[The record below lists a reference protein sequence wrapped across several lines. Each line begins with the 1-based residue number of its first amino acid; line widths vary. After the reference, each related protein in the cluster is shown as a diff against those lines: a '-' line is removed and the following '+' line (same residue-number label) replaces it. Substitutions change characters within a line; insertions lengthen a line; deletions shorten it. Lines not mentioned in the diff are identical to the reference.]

1 MAGYLERIKKL
12 EQSKKEKMME
22 VKLTYTVEAIGRPY
36 GASESIPWGDAKR
49 HEGLTE
55 RKAIK
60 CYNDYWHWYHPD
72 SNSYSGHVR
81 IVGTRPLSPRPCW
94 GLFLWLNSNDPGGR
108 WAAPRSLLGA
118 GREII

>member
-81 IVGTRPLSPRPCW
+81 IVGTDDWTYEVEPPT
-94 GLFLWLNSNDPGGR
+94 PGE
-108 WAAPRSLLGA
+108 RSTLVPVYHLDDL
-118 GREII
+118 